1 MSDISATLVR
11 LSNHDA
17 TLTEVEL
24 GPGSSEDDDVDIYPL
39 LARDLADNSNV
50 QAITIHELGPTDDDG
65 IPALAQTFK
74 TMKSLKELTLKEI
87 GLSSEDVEALAS
99 ALPEIPALERL
110 NLCSNGLGDD
120 SATILSTVLGECR
133 NLHVLELQ
141 GNQISDTGALA
152 LSKVLSSLSHCLI
165 SLSLGSLLGKEAQ
178 GFMTNISSL
187 ENLSTLDL
195 SGNKSGS
202 SFANALAT
210 ALPSLSLSCLNLGA
224 TGIGP
229 RGAKAILPVLAR
241 DKNMDLRELYLGGCR
256 LGFFG
261 TKTIASVGLPVGLEV
276 LDLSNNDIGDDG
288 AWQITNSIMNL
299 NRLKAL
305 DLSSNAG
312 FGDDAVAEVGR
323 LLPNMQN
330 LSSLNLSNNKG
341 IGDAGVEVLASS
353 LSSTPTLEV
362 LNLSATKISDVGAS
376 ALGRALA
383 EESCPLVRLM
393 LGNCE
398 IGEDGANEIM
408 DALDDNKTL
417 LTLDLSGNEVSA
429 SRMTILDMLLKH
441 RKPATAST
449 SVTAMTPEKLRAR
462 DVEATTPVSP
472 GQQAAPA
479 ESPETKVALSVDPN
493 IVKECQSLVAK
504 SLSTSAT
511 PAEKIASEFV
521 VHCTKAFDPRN
532 LLNYGAFG
540 DLFGCSSEMEGEEN
554 NEYAIRQIMLSHA
567 GVMREI
573 RHRVVADIASL
584 KQSSPPNFVPM
595 VAYSIENVAGKE
607 EHCFLYNLG
616 SNNISLSELLADE
629 GKRQQ
634 MTWPIR
640 VRIMRDIASAV
651 NFLHNGGEQTNR
663 IRPCFHGDIKSSNCF
678 VDEETFTAKLV
689 DCGLSRLV
697 ATDRSKFK
705 RGDVVFGSRS
715 YRCPRY
721 ERGAKYTNKSDI
733 FSLGICFAEIIGG
746 VLQGHVDAE
755 SEQVQD
761 YYYQYVL
768 DKKITLDGSAGPIG
782 KNAAGA
788 LCRLALAC
796 MSSEPEKRPPASAI
810 LQMLD
815 EFAATSMTNHPPSA
829 SIEHDDEGDGEGG
842 EETE

>member
-1 MSDISATLVR
+1 MPDISSTLAR

-17 TLTEVEL
+17 TLTNVEL
-24 GPGSSEDDDVDIYPL
+24 GPGSSDDHDVDIYPL
-39 LARDLADNSNV
+39 LARDLADNSTV
-50 QAITIHELGPTDDDG
+50 RAITIQELGPTDDDG
-65 IPALAQTFK
+65 IPALVQTFK

-99 ALPEIPALERL
+99 VLPEIPALERL

-120 SATILSTVLGECR
+120 SATILSTVLGKCQ
-133 NLHVLELQ
+133 NLHVIELG

-152 LSKVLSSLSHCLI
+152 LSEVLTSLSHCLV
-165 SLSLGSLLGKEAQ
+165 SLSIGSLLGKDSH
-178 GFMTNISSL
+178 GFMSNISSL

-202 SFANALAT
+202 AFANALA
-210 ALPSLSLSCLNLGA
+210 AAIPSLSLSCLNLVR

-261 TKTIASVGLPVGLEV
+261 TKTIAAVGLPVGLEV

-288 AWQITNSIMNL
+288 AWQLTNSIMNL
-299 NRLKAL
+299 NRLTKL

-330 LSSLNLSNNKG
+330 LSSLDLSKNSG

-353 LSSTPTLEV
+353 LSSTPTLKV
-362 LNLSATKISDVGAS
+362 LNLSATKVADVGAS
-376 ALGRALA
+376 VLGRALA
-383 EESCPLVRLM
+383 EESCPLVCLM
-393 LGNCE
+393 LGNCK
-398 IGEDGANEIM
+398 IGEDGANEMM

-417 LTLDLSGNEVSA
+417 LTLDLSGNDISA

-449 SVTAMTPEKLRAR
+449 SGTAITPEKLRAR
-462 DVEATTPVSP
+462 GVEATTPVSP
-472 GQQAAPA
+472 GQQAVAA
-479 ESPETKVALSVDPN
+479 AASPETKVALSIDPN
-493 IVKECQSLVAK
+493 IVKECQILVGK
-504 SLSTSAT
+504 SLSTSTT
-511 PAEKIASEFV
+511 PAGKIASEFV

-532 LLNYGAFG
+532 LLNYGALG
-540 DLFGCSSEMEGEEN
+540 DLFGCSDGIEGEEN
-554 NEYAIRQIMLSHA
+554 DKYAIRQIMLTHA
-567 GVMREI
+567 GVMKEI

-584 KQSSPPNFVPM
+584 KQSNPPNFVPM
-595 VAYSIENVAGKE
+595 VAYSIENVAGE
-607 EHCFLYNLG
+607 EEYCFLYNLG
-616 SNNISLSELLADE
+616 SNNTSLNELLADD
-629 GKRQQ
+629 GKRHQ

-640 VRIMRDIASAV
+640 VRIMRDMASAV
-651 NFLHNGGEQTNR
+651 NFLHNGGEQTKR

-697 ATDRSKFK
+697 ATDRAKFK

-746 VLQGHVDAE
+746 VLQGHVDAK

-761 YYYQYVL
+761 YYYQFVL

-815 EFAATSMTNHPPSA
+815 EFAAMKE
-829 SIEHDDEGDGEGG
+829 IE
-842 EETE
+842 

>member
-1 MSDISATLVR
+1 MPDLSATLAR
-11 LSNHDA
+11 LSNHDK
-17 TLTEVEL
+17 TLTNVEL
-24 GPGSSEDDDVDIYPL
+24 GPGSSDDDDVDIYPL
-39 LARDLADNSNV
+39 LARDLADNSTV
-50 QAITIHELGPTDDDG
+50 RTITIQELGPTDDDG

-74 TMKSLKELTLKEI
+74 TMKALKEVTLKEI

-99 ALPEIPALERL
+99 VLPELPVLERL

-120 SATILSTVLGECR
+120 SATILSTVLGKCP
-133 NLHVLELQ
+133 NLHVIELG
-141 GNQISDTGALA
+141 GNQISDAGALA
-152 LSKVLSSLSHCLI
+152 LSEVLTSLSHCLV
-165 SLSLGSLLGKEAQ
+165 SLSIGSLLGKEAQ
-178 GFMTNISSL
+178 GFMTNISSM

-202 SFANALAT
+202 TFANALAT
-210 ALPSLSLSCLNLGA
+210 ALPSLSLSCLNLGG

-241 DKNMDLRELYLGGCR
+241 DKNLDLRELCLGGCR

-261 TKTIASVGLPVGLEV
+261 AKTIAAVGLPVGLEV
-276 LDLSNNDIGDDG
+276 LDLSNNDISDDG
-288 AWQITNSIMNL
+288 AWQLTNSIMNL
-299 NRLKAL
+299 NRLKSL

-330 LSSLNLSNNKG
+330 LSSLDLSNNKG

-362 LNLSATKISDVGAS
+362 LDLSATKVGDVGAS
-376 ALGRALA
+376 ALGQALA
-383 EESCPLVRLM
+383 EESCPLVRLL
-393 LGNCE
+393 LGHCE

-417 LTLDLSGNEVSA
+417 LSLDLSGNGVSA

-441 RKPATAST
+441 RKPAAAST
-449 SVTAMTPEKLRAR
+449 SRTAITPEKLRAR
-462 DVEATTPVSP
+462 DVVATTPVSP
-472 GQQAAPA
+472 GQQAAA
-479 ESPETKVALSVDPN
+479 TSPETKVALSIDPN
-493 IVKECQSLVAK
+493 IVKECQILVAK
-504 SLSTSAT
+504 SSSTSIT

-540 DLFGCSSEMEGEEN
+540 DLFGCSGVIEGKEN
-554 NEYAIRQIMLSHA
+554 DEYAIRQIMLNDA
-567 GVMREI
+567 GVMKEI
-573 RHRVVADIASL
+573 RHRVVSDIASL

-595 VAYSIENVAGKE
+595 VAYSTENVGGE
-607 EHCFLYNLG
+607 EEYCFLYNLG
-616 SNNISLSELLADE
+616 SNNISLNELLADE

-640 VRIMRDIASAV
+640 VRIMRDLASAV
-651 NFLHNGGEQTNR
+651 CFLHNGGEQTRR
-663 IRPCFHGDIKSSNCF
+663 IRPCFHGDIKSSNFF

-746 VLQGHVDAE
+746 VLQRHVDAK

-796 MSSEPEKRPPASAI
+796 MSSEPEKRPPASTV

-815 EFAATSMTNHPPSA
+815 EFAAMTNHSPSS
-829 SIEHDDEGDGEGG
+829 SIDPDGGG